1 MPRVQIF
8 RHVLFLLGRHSG
20 GIRLTRDTPGTK
32 QSSRHIVFGQTRL
45 SIVELTIAAMT
56 WFHVWSPAS
65 GLFKGAVPAGRTRR
79 SADLVSNAAP
89 AFSLLRHRDGRRQAR
104 HASERSFTLS
114 APVASMARALASVQV
129 SAPPY
134 VSLRAS
140 FPPLPACSPER
151 QGSSL
156 PRAPPSQPSSRGRGP
171 HAFLRP
177 EVCSPG
183 QERASADT
191 CMSQPQF
198 GPMACTHELYL
209 ARNLMA
215 ARVPSQNGLLLDS
228 PQRHRVTRSRT
239 SYSSPSAARHHVGTV
254 PRDRHTHLA
263 IRFSQ

>member
-104 HASERSFTLS
+104 QASERSFALS
-114 APVASMARALASVQV
+114 APVASTARALASVRV

-140 FPPLPACSPER
+140 FPPLPACSPEP

-156 PRAPPSQPSSRGRGP
+156 PRAPPSAQPSSRGRGP
-171 HAFLRP
+171 HAFLHIHLSRRDACSAFAQGNPDAAQYQVVETSRRP
-177 EVCSPG
+177 LLVVVVDLGE
-183 QERASADT
+183 
-191 CMSQPQF
+191 F
-198 GPMACTHELYL
+198 GIDDILVA
-209 ARNLMA
+209 
-215 ARVPSQNGLLLDS
+215 
-228 PQRHRVTRSRT
+228 
-239 SYSSPSAARHHVGTV
+239 
-254 PRDRHTHLA
+254 
-263 IRFSQ
+263 

>member
-56 WFHVWSPAS
+56 WFHVCSPAS

-104 HASERSFTLS
+104 HASERSFALS
-114 APVASMARALASVQV
+114 ARSHRRLGPWHRFGFRL
-129 SAPPY
+129 P
-134 VSLRAS
+134 LRIS
-140 FPPLPACSPER
+140 SGLLPSIAACSPER

-156 PRAPPSQPSSRGRGP
+156 PRAPPSAQPSSRGGGRTP
-171 HAFLRP
+171 FFT
-177 EVCSPG
+177 ST
-183 QERASADT
+183 S
-191 CMSQPQF
+191 
-198 GPMACTHELYL
+198 
-209 ARNLMA
+209 
-215 ARVPSQNGLLLDS
+215 RVATP
-228 PQRHRVTRSRT
+228 
-239 SYSSPSAARHHVGTV
+239 ARHSRRETRTRRNIRSSRRHADLFLSSSSISVNSASTTFSLPDGGAV
-254 PRDRHTHLA
+254 PDECCDWA
-263 IRFSQ
+263 

>member
-104 HASERSFTLS
+104 HASERSFALS
-114 APVASMARALASVQV
+114 APVASTARALASVRV

-156 PRAPPSQPSSRGRGP
+156 PRAPPSAQPSSRGRGP
-171 HAFLRP
+171 HAFLHIHLSRRDACSAFAQGNPDAAQYQVVETSRRP
-177 EVCSPG
+177 LLVVVVDLGE
-183 QERASADT
+183 
-191 CMSQPQF
+191 F
-198 GPMACTHELYL
+198 GIDDILVA
-209 ARNLMA
+209 
-215 ARVPSQNGLLLDS
+215 
-228 PQRHRVTRSRT
+228 
-239 SYSSPSAARHHVGTV
+239 
-254 PRDRHTHLA
+254 
-263 IRFSQ
+263 